1 MHDGYQPGVVLR
13 LAGPVDTQ
21 RLETL
26 AQLDSAPAP
35 TGRVLM
41 AELDGRLEAAISLD
55 DDHVIANP
63 FHRTGDLVALLRVRA
78 GQPTARGTSPAT
90 TLSALER
97 RFARLRSAKPF
108 AALRRLA

>member
-1 MHDGYQPGVVLR
+1 MNNGYQSGLILR
-13 LAGPVDTQ
+13 LAGPADTN

-26 AQLDSAPAP
+26 AQLDSAPVP

-41 AELDGRLEAAISLD
+41 AEVDGRLEAAISLD
-55 DDHVIANP
+55 DEHVIANP
-63 FHRTGDLVALLRVRA
+63 WHRTADLVALLKVRA
-78 GQPTARGTSPAT
+78 GQAAARGTAPVT

-97 RFARLRSAKPF
+97 RFARLRSAKPL